1 MKPTEL
7 AIELQGRLPINAKME
22 SLTKEDFIS
31 ILRDTKHNLLIQ
43 AIALLKTEQVNLV
56 FDQDSITEM
65 ALIAVEL
72 NEEDNIGAR
81 RLRTVVDAILED
93 INFEAPDFEIKNCFL
108 VIGKEYVREKT
119 KQLYQNRDYKKW
131 IL

>member
-1 MKPTEL
+1 
-7 AIELQGRLPINAKME
+7 ME
-22 SLTKEDFIS
+22 SLTKDDFVK
-31 ILRDTKHNLLIQ
+31 ILRDTKHNLLVQ

-56 FDQDSITEM
+56 FEQEAITEM
-65 ALIAVEL
+65 AQISVEL

-108 VIGKEYVREKT
+108 LIGKEYVREKT
-119 KQLYQNRDYKKW
+119 KQLYQNRDFKKW